1 MEPLK
6 KTLPSGAVLEA
17 SICSFDEGKKLFK
30 TVTREMETIKL
41 DIGDMDF
48 SSLTNKNADI
58 SSEMVNT
65 MKNIVS
71 RLISS
76 DEIESCL
83 WPCLG
88 RATIDKIKITNGT
101 FEDVE
106 VRGDYIIVLKEILI
120 FNMSPFIGSLIS
132 MLKALPKR
140 NIKDQK

>member
-17 SICSFDEGKKLFK
+17 SICSFDEGKNLFK
-30 TVTREMETIKL
+30 AVTREMETIKL

-48 SSLTNKNADI
+48 SSLTNKNAEI

-65 MKNIVS
+65 MKNIAS

-76 DEIESCL
+76 NEIESCL

-88 RATIDKIKITNGT
+88 RATINNIKVTKGT
-101 FEDVE
+101 FEDIDI
-106 VRGDYIIVLKEILI
+106 RGDYIIVLKEILI
-120 FNMSPFIGSLIS
+120 FNMSPFTKSLIS
-132 MLKALPKR
+132 MLKDLQNR
-140 NIKDQK
+140 NIKDQA

>member
-6 KTLPSGAVLEA
+6 ITLPSGAVLEA
-17 SICSFDEGKKLFK
+17 SMSSFDEGKSLFK
-30 TVTREMETIKL
+30 AVMREMETIKL

-48 SSLTNKNADI
+48 SSLTNKDAEI

-88 RATIDKIKITNGT
+88 RATINNIKVSPGT

-106 VRGDYIIVLKEILI
+106 IRGDYIIVLKEILI
-120 FNMSPFIGSLIS
+120 FNMSPFTKSLIS
-132 MLKALPKR
+132 MLKGLPKL